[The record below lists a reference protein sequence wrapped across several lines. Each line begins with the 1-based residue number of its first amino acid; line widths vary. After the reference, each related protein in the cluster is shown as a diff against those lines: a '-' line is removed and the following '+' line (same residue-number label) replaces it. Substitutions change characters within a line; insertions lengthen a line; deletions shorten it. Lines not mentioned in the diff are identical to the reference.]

1 MNDLLAGLAVLLSGL
16 SVGLLVAFI
25 GQLYF
30 RIPLIDH
37 TADRRF
43 PENNKSYPD
52 RWRLYQALA
61 RWRMGAKRAFLPKS
75 MRSGVERL
83 WVKSGSKPAE
93 MAYFIAKLEIIF
105 FFSILMLVLAS
116 ALTRS
121 VGFGIF
127 VALPIF
133 LFWALTYYRFKDRVT
148 NRIRQI
154 ERELPYALDL
164 LAMMLFGGGTIYTAL
179 DSMTSM
185 PVRTPLMDELRGIT
199 GSLRMGKSFSESLH
213 ALSERVGSNTVKSMV
228 LAIEQGER
236 LGTPLHDVLKLQ
248 AQTIRNKRILNAE
261 EKAHQAG
268 VMVFIPASLVMLALM
283 IILLAPSILKM
294 FRSAQ

>member
-1 MNDLLAGLAVLLSGL
+1 
-16 SVGLLVAFI
+16 
-25 GQLYF
+25 
-30 RIPLIDH
+30 
-37 TADRRF
+37 
-43 PENNKSYPD
+43 
-52 RWRLYQALA
+52 
-61 RWRMGAKRAFLPKS
+61 
-75 MRSGVERL
+75 
-83 WVKSGSKPAE
+83 
-93 MAYFIAKLEIIF
+93 
-105 FFSILMLVLAS
+105 
-116 ALTRS
+116 
-121 VGFGIF
+121 
-127 VALPIF
+127 
-133 LFWALTYYRFKDRVT
+133 
-148 NRIRQI
+148 
-154 ERELPYALDL
+154 
-164 LAMMLFGGGTIYTAL
+164 
-179 DSMTSM
+179 
-185 PVRTPLMDELRGIT
+185 MDELRGIT